1 MSGPIDL
8 AFPGEPDYR
17 DSPLLDAIR
26 QGPSVAHGRLSDSW
40 SVASDKAL
48 LQAAKDSLREVA
60 RGRPEE
66 VPDAL
71 RWAWRVG
78 VITAITSM
86 SVILTTR
93 GLCLTATVT
102 GLYDAQTFVSQGV
115 PLMVAAG
122 GPLVEYL
129 GSAMHPRHLDLAGR
143 VISGC
148 AAFHTL
154 QLRKRLARILKVHD
168 TLAESASAP
177 QVHHSTAN
185 AALRPIAPFLSPS
198 CQADLGR
205 LGAKDQVRI
214 IWALP
219 KRPTEVLP
227 HISGTG
233 NELWA
238 GLMVWASHQVGGAS
252 AGLPVTPLPKGLPE
266 IGDWPLDVLRGA
278 FEAFTLPITT
288 VEALGELL
296 GHITPS
302 WASAPVLALFAS
314 RGTEAPLSAASWTR
328 VFSRTRGGAAAAD
341 LPVPAGAGAS
351 PVVDAD
357 AAGDNDP
364 TQPYVNVDG
373 GIQRSPT
380 LGDCLSPV
388 RGLQP
393 ARSRPRGAT
402 RSLKGHIPLRGNPP
416 GIRWGSAAKS
426 NSGVPPFMSS
436 MRNPQW
442 GNMWKT
448 L

>member
-1 MSGPIDL
+1 MSGPIDM
-8 AFPGEPDYR
+8 AFPGEPDHR
-17 DSPLLDAIR
+17 DSPLPVAIR
-26 QGPSVAHGRLSDSW
+26 QGSSAAHGRLRDSW

-48 LQAAKDSLREVA
+48 LQAAADSLPEVA

-71 RWAWRVG
+71 RWARRVG

-86 SVILTTR
+86 GVILTPR

-102 GLYDAQTFVSQGV
+102 GSYDAQTFVSQDV

-129 GSAMHPRHLDLAGR
+129 GNTMHLRHLDLARR

-148 AAFHTL
+148 APFDTL
-154 QLRKRLARILKVHD
+154 RLRKRLARILKVD
-168 TLAESASAP
+168 DALAESASAP

-185 AALRPIAPFLSPS
+185 AALRPIAPFLSPG
-198 CQADLGR
+198 CQADWGR

-214 IWALP
+214 LWALP

-238 GLMVWASHQVGGAS
+238 GLMVWASRQVGGAS
-252 AGLPVTPLPKGLPE
+252 AGVPVTPLPRGLPE
-266 IGDWPLDVLRGA
+266 IRDWPLGVLRGA
-278 FEAFTLPITT
+278 FEASTLPITT

-296 GHITPS
+296 GDITPS
-302 WASAPVLALFAS
+302 WASAPVLALLAS
-314 RGTEAPLSAASWTR
+314 RGAEAPLSAASWTR
-328 VFSRTRGGAAAAD
+328 VSSRTGGGTAAVD

-357 AAGDNDP
+357 AAGDDNP

-373 GIQRSPT
+373 VDPT
-380 LGDCLSPV
+380 VSDPWRLLEPCAGATTGATPAAGGDAV
-388 RGLQP
+388 
-393 ARSRPRGAT
+393 PRGARDPVGESPSDPT
-402 RSLKGHIPLRGNPP
+402 
-416 GIRWGSAAKS
+416 
-426 NSGVPPFMSS
+426 GVS
-436 MRNPQW
+436 R
-442 GNMWKT
+442 
-448 L
+448 